1 MSARAKAGKIVPAM
15 QFIWGARITMA
26 QPVLM
31 MCSTCLQLYCVT
43 FLDADDSYL
52 VEVPPDDLA
61 RQHYS
66 GSGFVQVSTA
76 GPFCLDWICAGDLT
90 FNAEMAGWPHG

>member
-1 MSARAKAGKIVPAM
+1 MIV
-15 QFIWGARITMA
+15 A

-31 MCSTCLQLYCVT
+31 MCTTCLQLYCVT

-61 RQHYS
+61 RQHYP

-76 GPFCLDWICAGDLT
+76 GPFCLDWICVGDLT
-90 FNAEMAGWPHG
+90 LNAEAVGWPSSH